1 MKLTDKFGLN
11 KTKSVVFNSAVFC
24 LGLLIG
30 LQFREKSIPLIYH
43 LILLAVVIAAIVYI
57 ARANNNTKS

>member
-11 KTKSVVFNSAVFC
+11 KTKSVVFNIAVFG

-30 LQFREKSIPLIYH
+30 LQFREKKYSVNLSSDFIGSRYCGNSLYC
-43 LILLAVVIAAIVYI
+43 
-57 ARANNNTKS
+57 